1 MANPVDRWLKKYMSA
16 LLLFIGS
23 GLLLVP
29 ASPEA
34 MVDVQ
39 LDSQPSTSASLLEKS
54 PLEQLILPLNSRN
67 FWTWMSASRLLGGV

>member
-1 MANPVDRWLKKYMSA
+1 MANPVDRWLTKYMSA

-39 LDSQPSTSASLLEKS
+39 LDSQPRTTSLLEKS